1 MFYGFANSQPFLHI
15 SDVPK
20 YHQCGIYFIKNN
32 MFYGFANGQPFSYI
46 EDVS

>member
-32 MFYGFANGQPFSYI
+32 MVLGLLMVNRFRI
-46 EDVS
+46 LKT